1 MADAL
6 LFSPATVLA
15 LIIVLIGILVIVK
28 GLVIVRQSEVMVIE
42 RLGSFHRVI
51 ESGINVIIPF
61 IEQPRAITMIRY
73 EKRGDDYTAVS
84 RQETRIDRR
93 ETVMD
98 FPGQPVV
105 TTDNVTV
112 RINGA
117 LYYQIIDPKN
127 AVYEVENVVQA
138 VEVLAKTTLRS
149 VVGKME
155 LDKLFESRSEVN
167 DQIQSAMEEPASKW
181 GVKITRVEV
190 QDISM
195 PEEVEEA
202 MRLQMAAE
210 RKRRA
215 TVTEAEG
222 NKQAAIARAEGERQS
237 AILNAEG
244 DKESAIL
251 RAEGERESIKLVLE
265 SLGEGEEHKR
275 TVVSYLLGQ
284 SYIKTLPDM
293 AAQGERVFVP
303 YESSALIGS
312 MGMFRGLTGTP
323 EDAVSRHLAEQGG
336 NAAMRAGVVGGAAA
350 SPGQSQ

>member
-1 MADAL
+1 METMVSPGL
-6 LFSPATVLA
+6 ILSLFVVAMG
-15 LIIVLIGILVIVK
+15 IIVIIK

-42 RLGSFHRVI
+42 RLGTFHRVL
-51 ESGINVIIPF
+51 ESGINLIIPF
-61 IEQPRAITMIRY
+61 VEKPRAITLIRY
-73 EKRGDDYTAVS
+73 QRAGDDYYPVTS
-84 RQETRIDRR
+84 EETRIDRR

-117 LYYQIIDPKN
+117 LYFQIIDPRRS
-127 AVYEVENVVQA
+127 VYEVANMSQA

-167 DQIQSAMEEPASKW
+167 NDIQAAMEEPASKW
-181 GVKITRVEV
+181 GVKINRVEV
-190 QDISM
+190 QDINM

-222 NKQAAIARAEGERQS
+222 EKSAAIAQAQGQKES
-237 AILNAEG
+237 AVLNAQG
-244 DKESAIL
+244 DKEAAIL
-251 RAEGERESIKLVLE
+251 RAEGEQESIRLVLNA
-265 SLGEGEEHKR
+265 LGEGEDDKQ
-275 TVVSYLLGQ
+275 TVVGYLLGQ
-284 SYIKTLPDM
+284 SYIKALPTM
-293 AAQGERVFVP
+293 AQDGERVFVP
-303 YESSALIGS
+303 YESSALLGS
-312 MGMFRGLTGTP
+312 MGMFRDLAGSPEGAPLANEALRTG
-323 EDAVSRHLAEQGG
+323 AVS
-336 NAAMRAGVVGGAAA
+336 GAAA
-350 SPGQSQ
+350 GSASS

>member
-1 MADAL
+1 MEEFL
-6 LFSPATVLA
+6 TPGLVIS
-15 LIIVLIGILVIVK
+15 LIVVAIGIFIITK

-42 RLGSFHRVI
+42 RLGSFNRI
-51 ESGINVIIPF
+51 LESGVNIIIPF
-61 IEQPRAITMIRY
+61 IERPRAITMIRY
-73 EKRGDDYTAVS
+73 LRSGQDYQAVMND
-84 RQETRIDRR
+84 ETRIDRR

-112 RINGA
+112 SINGA
-117 LYYQIIDPKN
+117 LYYQIIDPRR
-127 AVYEVENVVQA
+127 AVYEVANMSQA

-155 LDKLFESRSEVN
+155 LDKLFESRAEVN
-167 DQIQSAMEEPASKW
+167 NAIQAEMEEPASKW
-181 GVKITRVEV
+181 GVKLTRVEV

-222 NKQAAIARAEGERQS
+222 EKTAAIAKAQGQREA
-237 AILNAEG
+237 AILNAQG

-251 RAEGERESIKLVLE
+251 RAQGEQESIRLVLSAIGDSE
-265 SLGEGEEHKR
+265 DNKQ
-275 TVVSYLLGQ
+275 TVIGYLLGQ
-284 SYIKTLPDM
+284 SYIKVLPNM
-293 AAQGERVFVP
+293 AKDGERVFVP
-303 YESSALIGS
+303 YESSALLGS
-312 MGMFRGLTGTP
+312 MGMFRDLAGSP
-323 EDAVSRHLAEQGG
+323 EDAVRSTLKKDGL
-336 NAAMRAGVVGGAAA
+336 RAGMLG
-350 SPGQSQ
+350 SSGQS

>member
-1 MADAL
+1 MEQFL
-6 LFSPATVLA
+6 TPGLVIS
-15 LIIVLIGILVIVK
+15 LIVVAIGIFIITK

-42 RLGSFHRVI
+42 RLGSFNRI
-51 ESGINVIIPF
+51 LESGVNIIIPF
-61 IEQPRAITMIRY
+61 IERPRAITMIRY
-73 EKRGDDYTAVS
+73 LRSGQDYQSVMND
-84 RQETRIDRR
+84 ETRIDRR

-112 RINGA
+112 SINGA
-117 LYYQIIDPKN
+117 LYYQIIDPRR
-127 AVYEVENVVQA
+127 AVYEVANMSQA

-155 LDKLFESRSEVN
+155 LDKLFESRAEVN
-167 DQIQSAMEEPASKW
+167 NAIQAEMEEPASKW
-181 GVKITRVEV
+181 GVKLTRVEV

-222 NKQAAIARAEGERQS
+222 EKTAAIAKAQGQREA
-237 AILNAEG
+237 AILNAQG

-251 RAEGERESIKLVLE
+251 RAQGEQESIRLVLSTIGDSE
-265 SLGEGEEHKR
+265 DNKQ
-275 TVVSYLLGQ
+275 TVIGYLLGQ
-284 SYIKTLPDM
+284 SYIKVLPNM
-293 AAQGERVFVP
+293 AKDGERVFVP
-303 YESSALIGS
+303 YESSALLGS
-312 MGMFRGLTGTP
+312 MGMFRDLAGSP
-323 EDAVSRHLAEQGG
+323 EDAVRSSLKKDGL
-336 NAAMRAGVVGGAAA
+336 RAGMLG
-350 SPGQSQ
+350 SSGQS

>member
-1 MADAL
+1 MEEFL
-6 LFSPATVLA
+6 TPGLVIS
-15 LIIVLIGILVIVK
+15 LIVVAIGIFIITK

-42 RLGSFHRVI
+42 RLGSFNRI
-51 ESGINVIIPF
+51 LESGVNIIIPF
-61 IEQPRAITMIRY
+61 IERPRAITMIRY
-73 EKRGDDYTAVS
+73 LRSGQDYQAVMND
-84 RQETRIDRR
+84 ETRIDRR

-112 RINGA
+112 SINGA
-117 LYYQIIDPKN
+117 LYYQIIDPRR
-127 AVYEVENVVQA
+127 AVYEVANMSQA

-155 LDKLFESRSEVN
+155 LDKLFESRAEVN
-167 DQIQSAMEEPASKW
+167 NAIQAEMEEPASKW
-181 GVKITRVEV
+181 GVKLTRVEV

-222 NKQAAIARAEGERQS
+222 EKTAAIAKAQGQREA
-237 AILNAEG
+237 AILNAQG

-251 RAEGERESIKLVLE
+251 RAQGEQESIRLVLSAIGDSE
-265 SLGEGEEHKR
+265 DNKQ
-275 TVVSYLLGQ
+275 TVIGYLLGQ
-284 SYIKTLPDM
+284 SYIKVLPNM
-293 AAQGERVFVP
+293 AKDGERVFVP
-303 YESSALIGS
+303 YESSALLGS
-312 MGMFRGLTGTP
+312 MGMFRDLAGSP
-323 EDAVSRHLAEQGG
+323 EDAVNSSLKKEGL
-336 NAAMRAGVVGGAAA
+336 RAGMLG
-350 SPGQSQ
+350 SSGQA

>member
-1 MADAL
+1 MESYL
-6 LFSPATVLA
+6 SPG
-15 LIIVLIGILVIVK
+15 LIISLFILVIGIVIIAK

-42 RLGSFHRVI
+42 RLGSFHRVL
-51 ESGINVIIPF
+51 ESGVNIIIPF
-61 IEQPRAITMIRY
+61 IERPRPITMIRY
-73 EKRGDDYTAVS
+73 IRSGEDYHAVMS
-84 RQETRIDRR
+84 DEARIDRR

-112 RINGA
+112 KINGA
-117 LYYQIIDPKN
+117 LYYQIIDPRR
-127 AVYEVENVVQA
+127 AVYEVANMSQA

-155 LDKLFESRSEVN
+155 LDKLFESRAEVN
-167 DQIQSAMEEPASKW
+167 SAIQAEMEEPASKW
-181 GVKITRVEV
+181 GVKLTRVEV

-222 NKQAAIARAEGERQS
+222 EKSAAIAMAQGQRES
-237 AILNAEG
+237 SILNAQG

-251 RAEGERESIKLVLE
+251 RAQGEQESIKLVLNAI
-265 SLGEGEEHKR
+265 GETEENKR
-275 TVVSYLLGQ
+275 TVVGYLLGQ
-284 SYIKTLPDM
+284 SYIKALPTM
-293 AAQGERVFVP
+293 AKDGERVFVP
-303 YESSALIGS
+303 YESSALLGS
-312 MGMFRGLTGTP
+312 MGMFREMAGSP
-323 EDAVSRHLAEQGG
+323 EDTVRQHVQRDGLRSGAV
-336 NAAMRAGVVGGAAA
+336 AGAGT
-350 SPGQSQ
+350 SS

>member
-1 MADAL
+1 MEFPL
-6 LFSPATVLA
+6 SPG
-15 LIIVLIGILVIVK
+15 LILSLIVVVMGIVIIAK

-42 RLGSFHRVI
+42 RLGSFHRVL
-51 ESGINVIIPF
+51 ESGINIIIPF

-73 EKRGDDYTAVS
+73 KKMGEEYLPLTSD
-84 RQETRIDRR
+84 EIRIDRR

-112 RINGA
+112 TINGA
-117 LYYQIIDPKN
+117 LYYQIIDPKR
-127 AVYEVENVVQA
+127 AVYEVENMSQA

-155 LDKLFESRSEVN
+155 LDKLFESRAEVN
-167 DQIQSAMEEPASKW
+167 NEIQASMEEPASKW
-181 GVKITRVEV
+181 GVKISRVEV
-190 QDISM
+190 QDIAM
-195 PEEVEEA
+195 PEEVESA

-222 NKQAAIARAEGERQS
+222 EKSAAIAMAQGQRES

-251 RAEGERESIKLVLE
+251 RAQGEQESIKLVLNAIGE
-265 SLGEGEEHKR
+265 SEENKR
-275 TVVSYLLGQ
+275 TVVGYLLGQ
-284 SYIKTLPDM
+284 SYIKALPTM
-293 AAQGERVFVP
+293 AKEGERVFVP
-303 YESSALIGS
+303 YESSALLGS
-312 MGMFRGLTGTP
+312 MGMFREMAGSP
-323 EDAVSRHLAEQGG
+323 EDSVRQHLND
-336 NAAMRAGVVGGAAA
+336 NASQSGLRSGMLGGASSA
-350 SPGQSQ
+350 S

>member
-1 MADAL
+1 ME
-6 LFSPATVLA
+6 SYITSG
-15 LIIVLIGILVIVK
+15 LIISLIVVAIGIFVIAK

-42 RLGSFHRVI
+42 RLGSFNRVL
-51 ESGINVIIPF
+51 ESGVNIIIPF
-61 IEQPRAITMIRY
+61 VERPRPITMIRY
-73 EKRGDDYTAVS
+73 VRMGEEYHPMTTDEV
-84 RQETRIDRR
+84 RIDRR

-112 RINGA
+112 KINGA
-117 LYYQIIDPKN
+117 LYYQIIDPRR
-127 AVYEVENVVQA
+127 AVYEVANMSQA

-155 LDKLFESRSEVN
+155 LDKLFESRAEVN
-167 DQIQSAMEEPASKW
+167 NAIQAEMEEAASKW
-181 GVKITRVEV
+181 GVKLTRVEV

-222 NKQAAIARAEGERQS
+222 EKSAAIAKAQGQRES

-244 DKESAIL
+244 DKQSAIL
-251 RAEGERESIKLVLE
+251 RAQGEQESIRLVL
-265 SLGEGEEHKR
+265 SAIGETEDNKQ
-275 TVVSYLLGQ
+275 TVIGYLLGQ
-284 SYIKTLPDM
+284 SYIKVLPNM
-293 AAQGERVFVP
+293 AKDGERVFVP
-303 YESSALIGS
+303 YESSALLGS
-312 MGMFRGLTGTP
+312 MGMFRELAGSP
-323 EDAVSRHLAEQGG
+323 EDVVRQSLQKDGLRGG
-336 NAAMRAGVVGGAAA
+336 LVGGASNA
-350 SPGQSQ
+350 

>member
-1 MADAL
+1 MDLSINPGLILAL
-6 LFSPATVLA
+6 LVVF
-15 LIIVLIGILVIVK
+15 IGILIVVK

-42 RLGSFHRVI
+42 RLGSFHRVL
-51 ESGINVIIPF
+51 ESGINIIVPF
-61 IEQPRAITMIRY
+61 IDQPRAITMIRY
-73 EKRGDDYTAVS
+73 RKAGDEYHALTTNEV
-84 RQETRIDRR
+84 RIDRR

-117 LYYQIIDPKN
+117 LYYQIIDPRR
-127 AVYEVENVVQA
+127 AVYEVENMSQA

-155 LDKLFESRSEVN
+155 LDKLFESRAEVN
-167 DQIQSAMEEPASKW
+167 NEIQAAMEEPSSKW
-181 GVKITRVEV
+181 GVKISRVEV

-195 PEEVEEA
+195 PDEVEEA

-222 NKQAAIARAEGERQS
+222 EKSAAIAMAQGQRES
-237 AILNAEG
+237 AILNAQG

-251 RAEGERESIKLVLE
+251 RAQGEQESIKLVLNAIGD
-265 SLGEGEEHKR
+265 SDEHKR
-275 TVVSYLLGQ
+275 TVVGYLLGQ
-284 SYIKTLPDM
+284 SYIKVLPTM
-293 AAQGERVFVP
+293 AKDGERVFVP
-303 YESSALIGS
+303 YESSALLGS
-312 MGMFRGLTGTP
+312 MGMFRDMAGSP
-323 EDAVSRHLAEQGG
+323 EDAVANHLRGSGSQSGLRG
-336 NAAMRAGVVGGAAA
+336 GVVGGAA
-350 SPGQSQ
+350 SGG